1 MKKFLG
7 LVWRLLTSQL
17 QWCLEIRGYRI
28 FNPSINCFFSCLFSL
43 FFLSTL
49 LETEEIFDGD
59 YPAGMVCLLKIS
71 RFRVFK
77 SIPPKSSSLTCQSS
91 STLPTSTVNCMTTQQ
106 QHQHSRTTIYVWISN
121 FVDPI
126 FPTYRHGRGD
136 VPQTSTSM
144 AWQHNN
150 SISILGL
157 LYMFEFP
164 TS

>member
-1 MKKFLG
+1 MVKFFLG
-7 LVWRLLTSQL
+7 LVRRLLTSQL

-59 YPAGMVCLLKIS
+59 YPAEKVCLLKIS

-77 SIPPKSSSLTCQSS
+77 SIPPKSSLLICQSS
-91 STLPTSTVNCMTTQQ
+91 TFPTSTVNCMTTTYQHSRTTIYICLNFQLRRSNMPYLSPRSGRCPKSINVNGMTTQ
-106 QHQHSRTTIYVWISN
+106 QHQHSRTTIC
-121 FVDPI
+121 
-126 FPTYRHGRGD
+126 
-136 VPQTSTSM
+136 
-144 AWQHNN
+144 
-150 SISILGL
+150 
-157 LYMFEFP
+157 MFEFP